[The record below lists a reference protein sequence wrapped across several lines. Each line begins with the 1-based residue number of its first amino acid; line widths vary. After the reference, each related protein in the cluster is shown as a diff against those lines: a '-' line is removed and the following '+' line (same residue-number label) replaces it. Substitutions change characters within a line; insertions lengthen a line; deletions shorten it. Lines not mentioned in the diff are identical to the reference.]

1 MFRYGPGVSTMSRIS
16 RLTGWQDTC
25 LESFRRKMKQS
36 GRSGRSTCVTTTPNN
51 PPRSFSLLFRHVP
64 TGAVVSTVVKVSD
77 DRSTVGGVYVS
88 GGSVPIPEQSFSVL
102 GGCSKTRIGT
112 DQEAI
117 EAHAADY
124 ACVVVDPYSFP
135 SLCVC
140 GGRLDV
146 DGVDKRAE
154 HRLCGRTIGDVLR
167 PARRQSPLAPWLA
180 SEDKANAFWRSLTV
194 ADKTTHSGRQFIDVG
209 FRADWHKE
217 RKARADSTV
226 RPQAE
231 RRDWRSM
238 RRAAMASLATD
249 APMAHAE
256 LANRGNASVELHPE
270 GQTALR
276 AELVAMPSSLA
287 FLIRLEASAFD
298 RGEWKDD
305 DGYTRRAKRDPFGP
319 LASATLSRV
328 WEAAALSSG
337 NTVASVLALT
347 RNAARW
353 LVLGDKRTGGAIGG
367 KLDKANVD
375 KAKERSRVAAGRI
388 IDAMPARQR
397 ALIAERLADSPELLA
412 IAERIADIQAR
423 AVDRDF
429 TNAERL
435 AIFTLRETIARALA
449 LT

>member
-1 MFRYGPGVSTMSRIS
+1 MLRYGPGVSTMSRIS
-16 RLTGWQDTC
+16 RLTGRQDTC
-25 LESFRRKMKQS
+25 LESFRRKMEQT
-36 GRSGRSTCVTTTPNN
+36 RVFGRSTCVTNELTVSN
-51 PPRSFSLLFRHVP
+51 PL
-64 TGAVVSTVVKVSD
+64 
-77 DRSTVGGVYVS
+77 
-88 GGSVPIPEQSFSVL
+88 
-102 GGCSKTRIGT
+102 
-112 DQEAI
+112 
-117 EAHAADY
+117 
-124 ACVVVDPYSFP
+124 P

-146 DGVDKRAE
+146 DGTDRRAE
-154 HRLCGRTIGDVLR
+154 HRNCGRTIGDVLR
-167 PARRQSPLAPWLA
+167 PARRQSPLAPWLG
-180 SEDKANAFWRSLTV
+180 SDDKAAAFWRSLTV
-194 ADKTTHSGRQFIDVG
+194 ADKTTHSGRQFIDAG

-217 RKARADSTV
+217 RKARADSTL

-256 LANRGNASVELHPE
+256 LANRGNATVELHPE
-270 GQTALR
+270 GQTMLR

-298 RGEWKDD
+298 RGEWKNE
-305 DGYTRRAKRDPFGP
+305 DGDVRRAKRDPFGP

-328 WEAAALSSG
+328 WEAAALSTG

-353 LVLGDKRTGGAIGG
+353 LVLGDKRTGGPIGG
-367 KLDKANVD
+367 RLDKANVD
-375 KAKERSRVAAGRI
+375 EAKERSRVAAGRI

-397 ALIAERLADSPELLA
+397 AMMAERIADCPALASV
-412 IAERIADIQAR
+412 AERIADIQER
-423 AVDRDF
+423 AVGRDLA
-429 TNAERL
+429 NAERL
-435 AIFTLRETIARALA
+435 AIFKLREALAKALA

>member
-1 MFRYGPGVSTMSRIS
+1 MKPCLPPVRI
-16 RLTGWQDTC
+16 DV
-25 LESFRRKMKQS
+25 
-36 GRSGRSTCVTTTPNN
+36 VTTTPNN
-51 PPRSFSLLFRHVP
+51 PPRSFSLLLRHVP
-64 TGAVVSTVVKVSD
+64 TGAVVSTIVKVSD

-88 GGSVPIPEQSFSVL
+88 GDSVPVPGQSFSVL

-112 DQEAI
+112 DREAI

-146 DGVDKRAE
+146 DGTDRRAE
-154 HRLCGRTIGDVLR
+154 HRTCGRTTADALR
-167 PARRQSPLAPWLA
+167 PARRQSPLAPWLG
-180 SEDKANAFWRSLTV
+180 SDDKAEAFWRSLTV
-194 ADKTTHSGRQFIDVG
+194 ADRTTRSGRQFIDVG

-217 RKARADSTV
+217 RKARADRTV
-226 RPQAE
+226 RTQAE
-231 RRDWRSM
+231 RREWRSM
-238 RRAAMASLATD
+238 RRAAMASLATE
-249 APMAHAE
+249 APMAFAE
-256 LANRGNASVELHPE
+256 LSNRGNATVGLHPE

-298 RGEWKDD
+298 RSEWKNE
-305 DGYTRRAKRDPFGP
+305 DGDVRRARRDPFGP

-353 LVLGDKRTGGAIGG
+353 LVLGDKRTGGPIGG
-367 KLDKANVD
+367 KLDRTNVD
-375 KAKERSRVAAGRI
+375 EKKEAARNRQGRA
-388 IDAMPARQR
+388 IDALPARQR
-397 ALIAERLADSPELLA
+397 ALIAERIADCPALATV
-412 IAERIADIQAR
+412 AERIAEIQAR
-423 AVDRDF
+423 AVGRDF
-429 TNAERL
+429 TNAEQC
-435 AIFTLRETIARALA
+435 AIERLRETLAKALA
-449 LT
+449 IS

>member
-1 MFRYGPGVSTMSRIS
+1 M
-16 RLTGWQDTC
+16 
-25 LESFRRKMKQS
+25 EQS
-36 GRSGRSTCVTTTPNN
+36 GRSGRSTCVT
-51 PPRSFSLLFRHVP
+51 
-64 TGAVVSTVVKVSD
+64 D
-77 DRSTVGGVYVS
+77 
-88 GGSVPIPEQSFSVL
+88 EQLASPSPL
-102 GGCSKTRIGT
+102 
-112 DQEAI
+112 
-117 EAHAADY
+117 
-124 ACVVVDPYSFP
+124 P

-140 GGRLDV
+140 GARLDV
-146 DGVDKRAE
+146 DGIDCRAD
-154 HRLCGRTIGDVLR
+154 HRMCGRTIGDVLR
-167 PARRQSPLAPWLA
+167 PSRRQSPLAPWLG
-180 SEDKANAFWRSLTV
+180 SDDKAEAFWRSLTV

-217 RKARADSTV
+217 RKARADSTL

-256 LANRGNASVELHPE
+256 LANRGNATVELHPE

-287 FLIRLEASAFD
+287 FLIRLEASVYD

-305 DGYTRRAKRDPFGP
+305 DGYVRRAKQDPFGP

-328 WEAAALSSG
+328 WEAAALSTG

-353 LVLGDKRTGGAIGG
+353 LVLGDKRTGGPIGG
-367 KLDKANVD
+367 KLDRTNVD
-375 KAKERSRVAAGRI
+375 EKKEAARNRQGRA
-388 IDAMPARQR
+388 IDALPARQR
-397 ALIAERLADSPELLA
+397 ALL
-412 IAERIADIQAR
+412 AERIADCPALATVAERIAEIQAR
-423 AVDRDF
+423 AVDRPMME
-429 TNAERL
+429 AEQKAVER
-435 AIFTLRETIARALA
+435 LRETLAKALA

>member
-1 MFRYGPGVSTMSRIS
+1 M
-16 RLTGWQDTC
+16 
-25 LESFRRKMKQS
+25 QS
-36 GRSGRSTCVTTTPNN
+36 LP
-51 PPRSFSLLFRHVP
+51 LF
-64 TGAVVSTVVKVSD
+64 VVYT
-77 DRSTVGGVYVS
+77 
-88 GGSVPIPEQSFSVL
+88 L
-102 GGCSKTRIGT
+102 
-112 DQEAI
+112 
-117 EAHAADY
+117 
-124 ACVVVDPYSFP
+124 P

-140 GGRLDV
+140 GARLDV
-146 DGVDKRAE
+146 DGVDKRAD
-154 HRLCGRTIGDVLR
+154 HRTCGRTIGDVLR
-167 PARRQSPLAPWLA
+167 PARRQSPLAPWLG
-180 SEDKANAFWRSLTV
+180 SDDKAEAFWRSLTV

-217 RKARADSTV
+217 RKVRADSTL

-256 LANRGNASVELHPE
+256 FANRGNATVELHPE

-305 DGYTRRAKRDPFGP
+305 DGYVRRAKRDPFGP

-328 WEAAALSSG
+328 WEAAALSTG

-423 AVDRDF
+423 AVGRDLA
-429 TNAERL
+429 NAERL
-435 AIFTLRETIARALA
+435 AIFALRETLARALA

>member
-1 MFRYGPGVSTMSRIS
+1 MTI
-16 RLTGWQDTC
+16 
-25 LESFRRKMKQS
+25 
-36 GRSGRSTCVTTTPNN
+36 TPNN

-64 TGAVVSTVVKVSD
+64 TGAVVSAIVKVSD

-88 GGSVPIPEQSFSVL
+88 GDSVPIPEQSFSVL

-112 DQEAI
+112 DREAI

-124 ACVVVDPYSFP
+124 ACVVVDPYSLP

-140 GGRLDV
+140 GQRLDV
-146 DGVDKRAE
+146 DGIDRRAD
-154 HRLCGRTIGDVLR
+154 HRTCGRTIADALR
-167 PARRQSPLAPWLA
+167 PARRQSPLAPWLG
-180 SEDKANAFWRSLTV
+180 SEDKAEAFWKGLTT
-194 ADKTTHSGRQFIDVG
+194 ADKTTRSGRQFIDAS

-217 RKARADSTV
+217 RKARADSML

-249 APMAHAE
+249 APMAFAE
-256 LANRGNASVELHPE
+256 LTNRGNATVELHPE

-305 DGYTRRAKRDPFGP
+305 DGYVRRAKRDPFGP

-353 LVLGDKRTGGAIGG
+353 LVLGDRRTGGPIGG

-375 KAKERSRVAAGRI
+375 VAKEAARNRQGRA
-388 IDAMPARQR
+388 IDALPARQR
-397 ALIAERLADSPELLA
+397 ALLAERLADCPALA
-412 IAERIADIQAR
+412 SVAERIAEIQAR
-423 AVDRDF
+423 AVDRPMME
-429 TNAERL
+429 AEQK
-435 AIFTLRETIARALA
+435 AIERLRETLAKALA
-449 LT
+449 IS